1 MKNLV
6 MTFIITLMLVS
17 IASAAYGYGGVGTSV
32 KSNVSISPSASASAS
47 AQANASKGEM
57 NKSKDEKGEPVA
69 DIIARINLRTGLNI
83 VASENASLGEILRVY
98 LSNGRYAAV
107 KVLPATASANA
118 QAVMKAKCEERN
130 CTVELKETIV
140 NGEAKAAYEVKAEK
154 KAKVLGIFNA
164 KMNVEADVDAET
176 GEIIKVRRPWW
187 SFLATEVD
195 EESSA
200 SS

>member
-1 MKNLV
+1 
-6 MTFIITLMLVS
+6 
-17 IASAAYGYGGVGTSV
+17 
-32 KSNVSISPSASASAS
+32 
-47 AQANASKGEM
+47 
-57 NKSKDEKGEPVA
+57 
-69 DIIARINLRTGLNI
+69 LNSL
-83 VASENASLGEILRVY
+83 VASENTSLGELLRVY

-176 GEIIKVRRPWW
+176 GEVIKVRRPWW
-187 SFLATEVD
+187 AFLATEVD